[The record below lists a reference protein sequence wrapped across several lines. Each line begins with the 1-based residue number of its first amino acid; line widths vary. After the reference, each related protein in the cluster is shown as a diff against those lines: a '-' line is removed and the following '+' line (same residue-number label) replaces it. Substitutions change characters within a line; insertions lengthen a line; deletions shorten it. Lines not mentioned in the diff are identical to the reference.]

1 MEEAIKKLVLDLGAS
16 SGAVMVVDEEA
27 KVLRC
32 GASYNMPD
40 VWVELV
46 NPLENTPDSNT
57 NGRVACTGVAEI
69 SNNDNIIFHG
79 YPINSIIVVPI
90 KNNGIVVGNIE
101 IISDSDKTFDD
112 KDQEAL
118 ENSTV
123 YLAGLILHWLPPN

>member
-32 GASYNMPD
+32 VASYNMPD
-40 VWVELV
+40 VWVKLI
-46 NPLENTPDSNT
+46 NPLENTPDRNT

-69 SNNDNIIFHG
+69 SNNDNVIFHG

-90 KNNGIVVGNIE
+90 KNNGNVVGNIE
-101 IISDSDKTFDD
+101 IISDTDRTFDD
-112 KDQEAL
+112 KDKEHLEASN
-118 ENSTV
+118 ED
-123 YLAGLILHWLPPN
+123 LAGLIVQ